1 MEQQQQIV
9 KQMIEFGQAAFNNAY
24 NANTLFQDQFERV
37 ANTVLD
43 QSKLIPTEGRKM
55 IDSWTTTYKTSR
67 ENFKKYVD
75 DSYKQAQE
83 LFTI

>member
-1 MEQQQQIV
+1 MEQQQIV
-9 KQMIEFGQAAFNNAY
+9 KQMIEFGHAAFNNAF

-43 QSKLIPTEGRKM
+43 QQKWIPTEGRKM
-55 IDSWTTTYKTSR
+55 IDSWTATIKTGR

-75 DSYKQAQE
+75 ESYKQAE
-83 LFTI
+83 DIFTS